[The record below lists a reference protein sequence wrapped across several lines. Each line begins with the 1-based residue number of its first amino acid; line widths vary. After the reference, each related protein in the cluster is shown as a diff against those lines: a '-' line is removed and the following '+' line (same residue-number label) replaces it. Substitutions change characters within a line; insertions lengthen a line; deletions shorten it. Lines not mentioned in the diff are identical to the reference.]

1 MIYYTGDIHG
11 DPYEVIQFCDSK
23 KLTEQDT
30 LVLLGDVGANY
41 YRNRRDTEMKKVL
54 TAVKPTMLCIHG
66 NHEIRPA
73 SIPSYRTKQWTG
85 GTVWVEEAFPRLLFA
100 MDGEIFN
107 LEGLRH
113 LVIGGAYSVD
123 KFYRL
128 ARGYGWWPDEQ
139 PSQKIKD
146 KVIQTLCSCGWQV
159 DTVLSHTCPYQY
171 EPQEAFL
178 PMIDQS
184 TVDDST
190 EKWLEEIEQKLR
202 YDHWFCGHWHIDKRV
217 DRMHFLFHSV
227 EAAPQ
232 LLTGGDTL

>member
-41 YRNRRDTEMKKVL
+41 YRNRRDTEMKRVL
-54 TAVKPTMLCIHG
+54 AAVKPTMLCIHG

-73 SIPSYRTKQWTG
+73 SIPSYRTKQWNG

-100 MDGEIFN
+100 MDGEIFD

-139 PSQKIKD
+139 PSQEIKD
-146 KVIQTLCSCGWQV
+146 KVIQTLDACG
-159 DTVLSHTCPYQY
+159 
-171 EPQEAFL
+171 
-178 PMIDQS
+178 
-184 TVDDST
+184 
-190 EKWLEEIEQKLR
+190 
-202 YDHWFCGHWHIDKRV
+202 
-217 DRMHFLFHSV
+217 
-227 EAAPQ
+227 
-232 LLTGGDTL
+232 

>member
-41 YRNRRDTEMKKVL
+41 YRNRRDTEMKRVL
-54 TAVKPTMLCIHG
+54 AAVKPTMLCIHG

-73 SIPSYRTKQWTG
+73 SIPSYRTKQWNG

-100 MDGEIFN
+100 MDGEIFD

-139 PSQKIKD
+139 PDEATKLRAERQLDIH
-146 KVIQTLCSCGWQV
+146 GWQADV
-159 DTVLSHTCPYQY
+159 VLTHTCPLRY
-171 EPQEAFL
+171 EPTEVFL
-178 PMIDQS
+178 SGVDQS
-184 TVDDST
+184 SVDKST
-190 EKWLEEIEQKLR
+190 EEWLDTIERRLQYKQW
-202 YDHWFCGHWHIDKRV
+202 YCGHYHTEKAIDKMTFMFESIRA
-217 DRMHFLFHSV
+217 FPT
-227 EAAPQ
+227 EAD
-232 LLTGGDTL
+232 LHE